1 MTRMSN
7 STLKKDLRDE
17 NPSLYRDSPA
27 VSSTSRGYAYI
38 DPCQSVE
45 KPPLT
50 NLNAA
55 GEACIINEKP
65 LNETTSP
72 FVIRQSRPRE
82 HCIGGGQEPQ
92 AVDLN
97 TNHSTSSE
105 SANGRDPSK

>member
-1 MTRMSN
+1 MSN

-17 NPSLYRDSPA
+17 NPSLYGGSPA
-27 VSSTSRGYAYI
+27 VSSTSRRYAYI

-45 KPPLT
+45 KPPLS

-55 GEACIINEKP
+55 GEACSVNEKP
-65 LNETTSP
+65 PNETPSP
-72 FVIRQSRPRE
+72 FAIRQSRPLE
-82 HCIGGGQEPQ
+82 HCIGGGQESQ

-105 SANGRDPSK
+105 STNGRDPSK